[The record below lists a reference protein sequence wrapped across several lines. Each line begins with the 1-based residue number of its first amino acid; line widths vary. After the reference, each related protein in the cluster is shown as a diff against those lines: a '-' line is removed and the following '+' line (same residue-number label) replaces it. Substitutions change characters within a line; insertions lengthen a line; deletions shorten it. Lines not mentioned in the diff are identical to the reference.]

1 MEGGEGVTMTS
12 NVAVPVSNVRV
23 PESGMVRESSD
34 VFQEKLTPEINERND
49 GVASVLF
56 EDAKAE
62 GVDVALERFAAEDE
76 LTSSVI
82 DQTVEDEVGGV
93 EEQGMES
100 KVKPEETNPVYEKMV
115 QLENRVSEVLN
126 QNSELRNNLERTQI
140 NLETALSSIYA
151 LAQVIKEMAEKEE
164 DDVTKMSI
172 LELLFVVMSNLMQAM
187 IVPQKEDGVM
197 QGANPEKQKE
207 EKIIA
212 DLFGRVEKPAA

>member
-1 MEGGEGVTMTS
+1 MDGGEGVTMTN

-23 PESGMVRESSD
+23 PESGMGRESSG
-34 VFQEKLTPEINERND
+34 VFQEKLTPELNERND

-100 KVKPEETNPVYEKMV
+100 KVKLEETNPVYEKMA

-197 QGANPEKQKE
+197 LGANPEKQKE